1 MKQQP
6 LKKPKLHQEIAAR
19 LEQMIYAGELAEGD
33 QLPSERDLMAI
44 FSVGRPAV
52 REALL
57 TLEKTGV
64 VAVRS
69 GMRAFVT
76 RPTAAGMISQ
86 LSQAARH
93 LMVRPDGIRN
103 FQEARRLFET
113 GLAGL
118 AAQMATS
125 SDFDK
130 LTAALEA
137 NRLSI
142 GDRAAFERSDVAFHY
157 AIAEVPR
164 NPLFLALHD
173 AIVEWL
179 IDQRHLSLRRDGN
192 ERRAYN
198 HHRKIHDAILARD
211 APAASAA
218 MSVHLLEVE
227 KLYWA
232 TVEGAPRTVRPADDD
247 RE

>member
-1 MKQQP
+1 
-6 LKKPKLHQEIAAR
+6 
-19 LEQMIYAGELAEGD
+19 
-33 QLPSERDLMAI
+33 MAI
-44 FSVGRPAV
+44 FNVGRPAV

-57 TLEKTGV
+57 TLENAGV

-76 RPTAAGMISQ
+76 RPTAAGMIGQ

-93 LMVRPDGIRN
+93 LLVRPEGIRN

-113 GLAGL
+113 GLAGM
-118 AAQMATS
+118 AAQLGTP
-125 SDFDK
+125 SDFEK

-142 GDRAAFERSDVAFHY
+142 GDRATFEQTDVAFHY

-192 ERRAYN
+192 ERRAYDR
-198 HHRKIHDAILARD
+198 HREIHDAILARD
-211 APAASAA
+211 AAAASAA
-218 MSVHLLEVE
+218 MSAHLQEVE

-232 TVEGAPRTVRPADDD
+232 TVEGAPRSVRPAGDD